1 MFLASV
7 TKENIISSCNFSP
20 FSLQRK
26 VNKAPN
32 VLLIL
37 LATQEFF
44 SSNYMRSK
52 LFFQGWS
59 AIAFSL
65 NSGLAAQCNSCW
77 RTPLWAGKWDHLQ
90 RGRALGTQ
98 KAKAQAP
105 ATTTEYLSGQSC
117 PLCSCGQCPALRK

>member
-7 TKENIISSCNFSP
+7 AKENIISSCNFSP
-20 FSLQRK
+20 FSLQKK

-32 VLLIL
+32 VLPIL

-44 SSNYMRSK
+44 SSISMRSK

-59 AIAFSL
+59 ATTFSL
-65 NSGLAAQCNSCW
+65 NSGLAAQCNSCC
-77 RTPLWAGKWDHLQ
+77 RTPLWAGKWDYLQ

-98 KAKAQAP
+98 KAKVLAP
-105 ATTTEYLSGQSC
+105 ATTAEYLSGQSC
-117 PLCSCGQCPALRK
+117 PLCSSDQCPALRK